1 MSNNTHK
8 IVKNNNKK
16 LHKMYMQFTQQPFKY
31 ELKNLVHYKIQ
42 IIYVVLNVKWT
53 GIFTE
58 KHFAKYICT
67 ILQVDYIFIC

>member
-1 MSNNTHK
+1 
-8 IVKNNNKK
+8 
-16 LHKMYMQFTQQPFKY
+16 MQFTQQPFKY

-42 IIYVVLNVKWT
+42 VIYVVLNVKWT